1 MRPLKKGTVM
11 SIIFTIFG
19 IISFVM
25 FAYAVYAQSKQI
37 EQLKKVVRR
46 QRKTIESLSNP
57 LPQDALSVQQRFEES
72 WNEIKKILDPDTTK
86 D

>member
-1 MRPLKKGTVM
+1 M

-19 IISFVM
+19 VISFVM
-25 FAYAVYAQSKQI
+25 LAYAVYAQSKQI

-46 QRKTIESLSNP
+46 QRKTIDNLSTP

-72 WNEIKKILDPDTTK
+72 WNEIKKILDPDTTRN
-86 D
+86 

>member
-1 MRPLKKGTVM
+1 M

-46 QRKTIESLSNP
+46 QRKTIESLSTP
-57 LPQDALSVQQRFEES
+57 LAQDALSVQQRFEES
-72 WNEIKKILDPDTTK
+72 WNEIKKILDPDTSK
-86 D
+86 N

>member
-1 MRPLKKGTVM
+1 M

-25 FAYAVYAQSKQI
+25 FAYAVYAQSKLI

-46 QRKTIESLSNP
+46 QRKTIESLSTP
-57 LPQDALSVQQRFEES
+57 LPQDAASVQQRFDES
-72 WNEIKKILDPDTTK
+72 WDEIKKIFDRDTAK
-86 D
+86 N

>member
-1 MRPLKKGTVM
+1 MPVL
-11 SIIFTIFG
+11 FTIFG

-46 QRKTIESLSNP
+46 QRNLIDSSSTLTPREQERIE
-57 LPQDALSVQQRFEES
+57 QRLEED
-72 WNEIKKILDPDTTK
+72 WDDIEKLF
-86 D
+86 